1 MMNEAAHTLY
11 LIDGSGY
18 IFRAFYALPPM
29 NRSDGT
35 PVNAVYG
42 FTNMMLN
49 LINEKH
55 CSHML
60 VVFDAK
66 RENFRNKIYS
76 KYKANRQ
83 ETPPDLVPQFS
94 LIRHACEALNIPWC
108 EQEGYEADDIIA
120 TYARIATEKGW
131 HTTVISSDKDL
142 MQLMNE
148 HVSLYDPL
156 KKKLLTPQDVEKK
169 FGVSPDKV
177 VDVQALMGDSTDNIP
192 GATGIG
198 PKTAAELIQQFH
210 TLDNLL
216 NHLDDLPANKRR
228 ENLIASKENILIS
241 KKLVELD
248 NHVPVDI
255 NLEQYQCAPYQPA
268 QLIKFLQ
275 ENNFQSLT
283 RKINTSLSDQAIAST
298 PTTES
303 APSQNYQCLTHTADI
318 KSWLKKAQNSNQFAI
333 FPVMD
338 ESSKETKLTGL
349 ALAYQKGE
357 ACYIPFDGE
366 TDNTMPALDLF
377 QHSFNQK
384 NFPINNII
392 DLLIPILT
400 NSKIIK
406 IGFDVKE
413 LYHIFA
419 NNDPKFQPFA
429 PFADIKLMHYN
440 SDGMQH
446 DSDLINLAS
455 IYLGQ
460 TLSSQKELWGDNK
473 STSSLDKVS
482 VDKITNFAAIRADT
496 ILQLYPILMD
506 KLRTSKALEVYQ
518 DIDAP
523 LIPILYQMET
533 NGVLVD
539 QPHLKQLEQKFSDNL
554 LNLTLKIYEI
564 AGEEFNIN
572 SPAQLGVILYEK
584 RGLSGGKRGANG
596 HWVTDVKAL
605 ENLAADGDEL
615 AKYVLQYRSFSK
627 LKSTYVDAL
636 LDLSAKE
643 PRIHTTYSLT
653 NTNTGRLASANP
665 NLQNI
670 PIRSDEGKEIRRVF
684 IAKSGY
690 KLLAADYSQIELRLM
705 AEVANVQ
712 KLKTSFLNHEDIHAR
727 TASQVLNIPLEQIT
741 PDQRRRA
748 KAINF
753 GIIYGISPFGLA
765 ANLGISRTEAKNY
778 IDTYFAQ
785 YPEIANYMENT
796 KKFVESHGFVQTP
809 FGRTIYI
816 PGLDNKMT
824 KNFALR
830 AAINAPI
837 QGGAADIIKMA
848 MIRISTALKSANLD
862 AQLLLQVHD
871 ELVFEV
877 AENQVEELSN
887 LVKKSMENVIS
898 LSIPLVVDIGIGD
911 NWKDAH

>member
-1 MMNEAAHTLY
+1 MMNENNAKTLC

-29 NRSDGT
+29 NRPDGT

-49 LINEKH
+49 LINEDH

-66 RENFRNKIYS
+66 RKNFRNEIYPM
-76 KYKANRQ
+76 YKANRQ
-83 ETPPDLVPQFS
+83 ETPPDLIPQFS
-94 LIRHACEALNIPWC
+94 LIRKACEALNIPWY
-108 EQEGYEADDIIA
+108 EREGYEADDIIA

-142 MQLMNE
+142 MQLMQE
-148 HVSLYDPL
+148 QVTLYDPL

-192 GATGIG
+192 GATGVG
-198 PKTAAELIQQFH
+198 PKTAAELIQQFQ

-216 NHLDDLPANKRR
+216 AHLDDLPANKRR
-228 ENLIASKENILIS
+228 ENLINSKGNILIS
-241 KKLVELD
+241 KQLVALD
-248 NHVPVDI
+248 KNVPVETD
-255 NLEQYQCAPYQPA
+255 LEKYQYHTYNTT
-268 QLIKFLQ
+268 QLISFLQ
-275 ENNFQSLT
+275 ENNFQSLVK
-283 RKINTSLSDQAIAST
+283 KIHTTTSIHNSPSPDASKA
-298 PTTES
+298 E
-303 APSQNYQCLTHTADI
+303 AQKNYQCLNTLPAIT
-318 KSWLKKAQNSNQFAI
+318 SWLKKAQESSQLALF
-333 FPVMD
+333 VLMD
-338 ESSKETKLTGL
+338 ETDKTETPLGL
-349 ALAYQKGE
+349 ALAYKKGE
-357 ACYIPFDGE
+357 AAYIPFN
-366 TDNTMPALDLF
+366 NTIENTAPMLDLF
-377 QHSFNQK
+377 QQNLEPGHPSIHST
-384 NFPINNII
+384 IN
-392 DLLIPILT
+392 LLMPILK
-400 NSKIIK
+400 NSNIIK
-406 IGFDVKE
+406 IGLDIKN

-419 NNDPKFQPFA
+419 NNCSGFKPFA
-429 PFADIKLMHYN
+429 PIADIKLMHYN
-440 SDGMQH
+440 IDGMQH
-446 DSDLINLAS
+446 PSDLANLANL
-455 IYLGQ
+455 YLKQ
-460 TLSSQKELWGDNK
+460 TLPLQKELLDTGK
-473 STSSLDKVS
+473 ETSFSTLSPEKVTS
-482 VDKITNFAAIRADT
+482 FAASLADT
-496 ILQLYPILMD
+496 LFQLYPVLMTE
-506 KLRTSKALEVYQ
+506 LRNSKALEIYQ

-523 LIPILYQMET
+523 LISILFQMESA
-533 NGVLVD
+533 GILID
-539 QPHLKQLEQKFSDNL
+539 QPHLKQLDQKFSDIL
-554 LNLTLKIYEI
+554 LNLTLKIYET

-584 RGLSGGKRGANG
+584 RGLSGGKRSANG

-605 ENLAADGDEL
+605 ENLAADGDIL
-615 AKYVLQYRSFSK
+615 SQYVLQYRSISK

-636 LDLSAKE
+636 LELYTKSH
-643 PRIHTTYSLT
+643 RIHTTYSLT

-670 PIRSDEGKEIRRVF
+670 PIRTDEGKEIRRVF
-684 IAKSGY
+684 IAKPGC

-712 KLKTSFLNHEDIHAR
+712 KLKESFLNQEDIHAR
-727 TASQVLNIPLEQIT
+727 TASQVLSIPLDEVT
-741 PDQRRRA
+741 SDQRRRA

-753 GIIYGISPFGLA
+753 GIMYGISPFGLA

-778 IDTYFAQ
+778 IDTYFVQ
-785 YPEIANYMENT
+785 YPEILAYMENT
-796 KKFVESHGFVQTP
+796 KKFVEANGFVQTP
-809 FGRTIYI
+809 FGRKIYI

-848 MIRISTALKSANLD
+848 MIRISTALKSSNIGAH
-862 AQLLLQVHD
+862 LLLQVHD

-877 AENQVEELSN
+877 AENQIDLLSD
-887 LVKKSMENVIS
+887 LVKKSMEDVVH

-911 NWKDAH
+911 NWKEAH